1 MGLNGSVLL
10 RHPSYL
16 CEFSTSAVGEKNV
29 AIIKPICSFF
39 FNVLCPQLL
48 YFLLSSELTHLCFDF
63 PRLHSS
69 LSSHPLPLLYVL
81 LCLFSQPPVHI
92 LSLTNGH
99 RAAEWNHTTVL
110 YVKCGRGYIQ
120 RYTSASIS
128 VMQTNRWSLSI
139 GSNLQIAGAPCG
151 GASVANHCSE
161 LLWLPA
167 LLHSEGG
174 DLSGGSKGE
183 RESGELSRRGK
194 VDVMVRK
201 NHTHVRSPIRHS
213 LLHCNAMC
221 VTVYFVF
228 I

>member
-1 MGLNGSVLL
+1 MWLSSSLL
-10 RHPSYL
+10 CSY
-16 CEFSTSAVGEKNV
+16 FV
-29 AIIKPICSFF
+29 
-39 FNVLCPQLL
+39 NVLCPQLL
-48 YFLLSSELTHLCFDF
+48 YFLLSSELDF

-69 LSSHPLPLLYVL
+69 LSSHPLPLLYVS
-81 LCLFSQPPVHI
+81 LCLFSQLPVHI
-92 LSLTNGH
+92 LSLTNGN
-99 RAAEWNHTTVL
+99 RADEWNHATVL
-110 YVKCGRGYIQ
+110 YVKCGRGYVQ

-128 VMQTNRWSLSI
+128 VMQTNRWSLCI

-161 LLWLPA
+161 LLWPPA

-174 DLSGGSKGE
+174 DLSGGRKGE

-194 VDVMVRK
+194 VDVIVRK
-201 NHTHVRSPIRHS
+201 NHTHVRSPIGHS
-213 LLHCNAMC
+213 LLHCNTMC